1 MMDQPGSSGGDGQE
15 PMITN
20 EFSDIMTWIMKFG
33 LWSGHAMQYHWL
45 TMILIVSFLDYI

>member
-1 MMDQPGSSGGDGQE
+1 MDQPGLSGGDGQE

-20 EFSDIMTWIMKFG
+20 EFFDVIMKFG
-33 LWSGHAMQYHWL
+33 LWDGPATQYHWL